1 MVRALVLDTGKRL
14 CDEALAQFAGE
25 VDLLRLS
32 TSTTGPLSVPAFE
45 PERQTVRIVDGLVA
59 RSPFQHVVA
68 SSESNL
74 AFAGFLHSRY
84 GLPGM
89 SYDQALVATNKW
101 RMKQRL
107 AEALPS
113 AACWLSGDFL
123 AGPHRPSEVVVKPL
137 SGSSCKGVRRLPT
150 DQALQEL
157 ADHDELLLVEEAVD
171 IECEL
176 HCDGVVRGGE
186 LLVALPSAYD
196 RPVLG
201 AVGTTHASI
210 HLPAH
215 DDRHE
220 AAVQAAHHVVETLR
234 IGTQGIA
241 DFVFHLELFQVHGE
255 LLFGEI
261 GLRPAGAG
269 IAESLR
275 HFHGVDIWAE
285 FVGLQLGRPPRV
297 GSQTRRDSRTYRGVT
312 AITPDVRLSAQDLLA
327 VPGISHVSPGS
338 PKAHREAEAGSSCA
352 FTHLAFFEF
361 VTELQARQT
370 IAHLN
375 RVGTR

>member
-14 CDEALAQFAGE
+14 CDEVLAQLAGE
-25 VDLLRLS
+25 VELLRLS
-32 TSTTGPLSVPAFE
+32 TSTVPAFE
-45 PERQTVRIVDGLVA
+45 PQRQTMRIVDGLMA

-74 AFAGFLHSRY
+74 AFAGFLRSRY

-89 SYDQALVATNKW
+89 SYDQSLVATNKW

-107 AEALPS
+107 AEALPT

-123 AGPHRPSEVVVKPL
+123 AGPHRPREVVVKPL
-137 SGSSCKGVRRLPT
+137 SGSASKGVRRLPIE
-150 DQALQEL
+150 QALQEL

-186 LLVALPSAYD
+186 LLVALPSVYD
-196 RPVLG
+196 RPVLD
-201 AVGTTHASI
+201 AIGTTRASI
-210 HLPAH
+210 HLPVD

-220 AAVQAAHHVVETLR
+220 AVVKATHHVVETLR
-234 IGTQGIA
+234 IDTQGIA
-241 DFVFHLELFQVHGE
+241 NFVFHLELFQVHGE

-261 GLRPAGAG
+261 GLRPAGG
-269 IAESLR
+269 GVAESLR
-275 HFHGVDIWAE
+275 YFHGVDIWAE
-285 FVGLQLGRPPRV
+285 FVGLQLSRPPRV
-297 GSQTRRDSRTYRGVT
+297 GSPAPRHSHTYRGVT
-312 AITPDVRLSAQDLLA
+312 GITPDVRLSAEELLA
-327 VPGISHVSPGS
+327 VPGISRVSPGS
-338 PKAHREAEAGSSCA
+338 PKAHLEARAGSSCA

-361 VTELQARQT
+361 ATEPQAHQT
-370 IAHLN
+370 IAHL
-375 RVGTR
+375 RRLGTQ